1 MKNIFVVIFFMC
13 SVSSLFIACSK
24 SDTGSGSGGTV
35 SGGGGITFS
44 CVGITPKFSTDI
56 QPILNT
62 VCSNN
67 SACHAVGSI
76 NSGGVL
82 TTHAEVFAKRSNIR
96 VAILSGAMPKNTT
109 LSQAQI
115 NAFLCWIDN
124 GAPNN

>member
-1 MKNIFVVIFFMC
+1 MKKTFVVIFFMC

-24 SDTGSGSGGTV
+24 SDTGSGGGGTG
-35 SGGGGITFS
+35 GGGGITFS
-44 CVGITPKFSTDI
+44 CVGITPKFSSEI

-67 SACHAVGSI
+67 SSCHAVGAS
-76 NSGGVL
+76 NSGGPFN
-82 TTHAEVFAKRSNIR
+82 THAEVFAKRSNIR
-96 VAILSGAMPKNTT
+96 VTILAGSMPKNTT

-115 NAFLCWIDN
+115 NAFICWIDN